1 MKKFISALMA
11 VLACIAMCFLVA
23 CTPSNVEDAE
33 TKMEEAGYTVI
44 AYSNKDAEGL
54 VGGLVAT
61 KAGGLLELDVLT
73 AAYFETADDAKAFYE
88 NLDETGAVQDGK
100 WVYWGDEDAVEDFT
114 K

>member
-1 MKKFISALMA
+1 
-11 VLACIAMCFLVA
+11 MCLFAA
-23 CTPSNVEDAE
+23 CTPSNVEEAK
-33 TKMEEAGYTVI
+33 TKMEEADYTVI
-44 AYSNKDAEGL
+44 AYSNKEAEGL

-88 NLDETGAVQDGK
+88 KLDETGAVQDGK
-100 WVYWGDEDAVEDFT
+100 WVYWGDEDAIADFT

>member
-33 TKMEEAGYTVI
+33 TKMEEAGYKVI

-54 VGGLVAT
+54 VGGLIAT
-61 KAGGLLELDVLT
+61 KLADLELDTLT

-88 NLDETGAVQDGK
+88 DLGESNATQDGK
-100 WVYWGDEDAVEDFT
+100 WVYWGTEDAVEDFT

>member
-1 MKKFISALMA
+1 MKKFISAL
-11 VLACIAMCFLVA
+11 LAALVCISMCLFAA
-23 CTPSNVEDAE
+23 CTPSNVEQAE
-33 TKMEEAGYTVI
+33 EKMEEAGYTVI
-44 AYSNKDAEGL
+44 AYSNKEAKGL
-54 VGGLVAT
+54 VGGVIAT

-88 NLDETGAVQDGK
+88 NLDETGAVQDGN